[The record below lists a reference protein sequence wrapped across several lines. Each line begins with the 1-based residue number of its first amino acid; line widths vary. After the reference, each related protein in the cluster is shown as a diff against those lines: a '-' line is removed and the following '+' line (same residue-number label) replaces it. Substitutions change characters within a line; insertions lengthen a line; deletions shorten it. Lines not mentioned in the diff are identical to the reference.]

1 MHRKIR
7 RRLLLTTSF
16 GWLSSLVLAEDFF
29 FGRKLKNR
37 CCLPSHDYASD
48 GFSNPVS
55 GRSLTVLKSTAS
67 SRDITTTVGSMTA
80 SDLVSDAAAF
90 GELKVF
96 QIRPSSLAVDHC
108 EVSKVTVTLS
118 ASGDWFL
125 SCSAT
130 QNPAK
135 LDAARRTEF
144 EKFLRN
150 EFRLQIRPVVLALGP
165 GDAETTGVGVPEI
178 DSIQDQTFWVQKG
191 ETRKLALRGNSETIA
206 QLITQIETIIVH
218 FSYR

>member
-1 MHRKIR
+1 V
-7 RRLLLTTSF
+7 LLTTGF

-67 SRDITTTVGSMTA
+67 GRESTTAVSRLTA
-80 SDLVSDAAAF
+80 GNLGNDDA
-90 GELKVF
+90 GLGDLKVF

-108 EVSKVTVTLS
+108 EVTKLTVTL
-118 ASGDWFL
+118 ATSGAWFL

-130 QNPAK
+130 QNPAR

-150 EFRLQIRPVVLALGP
+150 EFRLQIRPVVLALGT
-165 GDAETTGVGVPEI
+165 GDAETTGLGVPEI
-178 DSIQDQTFWVQKG
+178 DSIEDQTFWVQKG
-191 ETRKLALRGNSETIA
+191 ETRRLALRGTSDTVA
-206 QLITQIETIIVH
+206 QLIEQIETVIVH

>member
-1 MHRKIR
+1 MYQKIR
-7 RRLLLTTSF
+7 RRLLLTAGF
-16 GWLSSLVLAEDFF
+16 GWLSSLVVAEDFF

-48 GFSNPVS
+48 GFCNPVS
-55 GRSLTVLKSTAS
+55 GRSLTALKSTAAG
-67 SRDITTTVGSMTA
+67 RDTTTAVGRMTA
-80 SDLVSDAAAF
+80 SDFVHNAAGF
-90 GELKVF
+90 GDLKVF

-108 EVSKVTVTLS
+108 EVSKVTVTLA

-135 LDAARRTEF
+135 LEAARRTQF

-150 EFRLQIRPVVLALGP
+150 EFRLQIRPVVLAVGT
-165 GDAETTGVGVPEI
+165 GDADSTGVGVPEI
-178 DSIQDQTFWVQKG
+178 DSIEDQTFWVQKG
-191 ETRKLALRGNSETIA
+191 ETQRLALRGHSDTIA
-206 QLITQIETIIVH
+206 QLVAQVETVIVH